1 MSTNVEGQFV
11 SPNYAKPNVSRS
23 STIED
28 VLGRMYNW
36 KMGSALYRAKEVPNF
51 PKEALTILEEL
62 AEKFGNCGWGSGVVY
77 NVLSVNNDKV
87 AEILGYEWNDAED
100 FWLSKNCG

>member
-11 SPNYAKPNVSRS
+11 SPNDAKPLVSRS

-36 KMGSALYRAKEVPNF
+36 KMDSALDRAKEVPNF
-51 PKEALTILEEL
+51 PQEAFVILEEL
-62 AEKFGNCGWGSGVVY
+62 AHKFGNCGWETGAVFDE
-77 NVLSVNNDKV
+77 LSFKNDKV

-100 FWLSKNCG
+100 FWVVKN